1 MDDVEVLLATYN
13 GERFLREQVDSIL
26 GQSYADVRVT
36 ARDDGSADGTVA
48 ILEEYE
54 ATLPRTVSG
63 GAGRGERAW
72 RGEVELH
79 PAARAFD
86 GTLRVPGGP
95 RRCLEA

>member
-54 ATLPRTVSG
+54 RRFP
-63 GAGRGERAW
+63 GRFRVVRDAVERAW